1 MTKIIF
7 TAVVLL
13 LCLLRPT
20 AVDADNGGL
29 FNDAALLD
37 TSQVVDWQHAATGR
51 VGEGWTR

>member
-37 TSQVVDWQHAATGR
+37 TSQVIDLQHAATGP
-51 VGEGWTR
+51 VGGGWTR